1 MTSETQLIDYNRREL
16 VKSVGMLV
24 PNLHEGNFIFLKM
37 KTPNGYQV
45 HKYKI
50 GEIQTTIGEPAD
62 MVLQKVICSY
72 LGIAEEVIKP
82 NKQQ

>member
-37 KTPNGYQV
+37 KTPSGYQV
-45 HKYKI
+45 RKYKI
-50 GEIQTTIGEPAD
+50 GEIQTTIDEPAD
-62 MVLQKVICSY
+62 MVSQKVKCSY
-72 LGIAEEVIKP
+72 LGIVEEVIKP